1 MLRIGVLTLVL
12 SAAAFAQQTVPG
24 TFTTVSPDSANNA
37 MLPLVSTPTL
47 TLSNGFTPATVTTPP
62 SVATEAP
69 ESLANGGTPQSDML
83 AATSAQPETTTI
95 ASLFDY
101 APVSPDNL
109 FNPGFNVESN
119 RPSLGT
125 IAMGF
130 RKEHVQ
136 AHKSYTNDDIDRL
149 TSRDTE
155 DGVIS
160 ATLANGQPITDR
172 NQSGFNPASGIANM
186 PGAYGTPEGDMLANV
201 PGEDNGDENAS
212 NPTTPSVT
220 PGSKSN
226 TQNQQLPA
234 SDTNPK

>member
-12 SAAAFAQQTVPG
+12 SAAALAQTVPG
-24 TFTTVSPDSANNA
+24 TFTTASPESANNA
-37 MLPLVSTPTL
+37 LLPLVSTPTL
-47 TLSNGFTPATVTTPP
+47 TLSNGFSPATVTMPQ
-62 SVATEAP
+62 SVSTEAP
-69 ESLANGGTPQSDML
+69 ESLANGGMPQSDML
-83 AATSAQPETTTI
+83 AVPTENTTI
-95 ASLFDY
+95 ATLFDY

-109 FNPGFNVESN
+109 FNPGFNLSNN

-125 IAMGF
+125 VAMGL
-130 RKEHVQ
+130 RKEHIQ
-136 AHKSYTNDDIDRL
+136 AHKTYTNDDIDRL
-149 TSRDTE
+149 TSRDTD

-172 NQSGFNPASGIANM
+172 NQSGFSPASGIANM

-201 PGEDNGDENAS
+201 PGEDNGMENAS

-220 PGSKSN
+220 PGTQGNS
-226 TQNQQLPA
+226 QNQQLPA